1 MPPRLVG
8 FAYTAP
14 ATPFGLNAEPRAVAA
29 FPGVTIVTSHD
40 WFGCPF
46 VPPECGSPANAVLPS
61 TQHKAPP
68 ASVVISIGFI
78 TNMIRSHSGGSA
90 PIKIAQLLLLQS
102 VETAIGYDFSN
113 TSSLNIS
120 ISMPCR
126 ETQQNTIQLYG
137 I

>member
-1 MPPRLVG
+1 MGLAVPMSAPDVAVSGCDSGGLLKVLPDDMPPRLVG

-46 VPPECGSPANAVLPS
+46 VPRECGPPANAVLPS

-78 TNMIRSHSGGSA
+78 TNMIRSHLG
-90 PIKIAQLLLLQS
+90 
-102 VETAIGYDFSN
+102 
-113 TSSLNIS
+113 
-120 ISMPCR
+120 CR
-126 ETQQNTIQLYG
+126 PQEK
-137 I
+137 

>member
-46 VPPECGSPANAVLPS
+46 VPPECGSPANPVLPS
-61 TQHKAPP
+61 THTRPP
-68 ASVVISIGFI
+68 LLVWLLVLVSLQIDSQPFGL
-78 TNMIRSHSGGSA
+78 SA
-90 PIKIAQLLLLQS
+90 PRKIAQLLLLQS
-102 VETAIGYDFSN
+102 VKTAIGYDFLKYLIVKYFDINALSWN
-113 TSSLNIS
+113 PTEHDTVY
-120 ISMPCR
+120 SM
-126 ETQQNTIQLYG
+126 
-137 I
+137 